1 LCIPVPRVTIQEPQ
15 ATEFDE
21 VNIYFPI
28 TRNRVFALK
37 TFSFFNLI
45 QDKDANAK
53 LPTQN
58 IGKNIGK
65 SSEVL
70 ICFPIDIVISRLCVI
85 EIRRY
90 VILRLPYPMQTQV
103 EIKEVIRDKG
113 DDANKVRFNVYLDY
127 A

>member
-1 LCIPVPRVTIQEPQ
+1 MCIPVPRVTIQEPQ

-28 TRNRVFALK
+28 TRNRAFALK
-37 TFSFFNLI
+37 TFSIFNLI

-53 LPTQN
+53 LPMQ
-58 IGKNIGK
+58 NIGK

-90 VILRLPYPMQTQV
+90 VILRLPCPMQTQV